1 VRTVYGKIRQ
11 KLLPVV
17 FVVLAFSFLAANSQA
32 GDNTEENASQEVLA
46 RLQLSPAV
54 KAKVDAIFA
63 EYKGQIEARGKAMD
77 EAYGKA
83 MDALFAKATNKGSE
97 DAVKAAKEKWDEE
110 TRLYSTTIQERDAKV
125 KQALPPASAAKFARG
140 MKLVAERNAKKQAVM
155 KAGFARVTKDAQA
168 AKPKSEAEIQKDID
182 DDEEKLNAI
191 DTEYGKKLD
200 AEVGKVIEQK

>member
-1 VRTVYGKIRQ
+1 MRFVQGKIRQ
-11 KLLPVV
+11 KLLPAIFLVLV
-17 FVVLAFSFLAANSQA
+17 FSLWAANSRA

-46 RLQLSPAV
+46 RLQLSTEVQAR
-54 KAKVDAIFA
+54 VDAVFA
-63 EYKGQIEARGKAMD
+63 EYKDRIEARAKALD

-83 MDALFAKATNKGSE
+83 MDAAFAKAANKGSE

-140 MKLVAERNAKKQAVM
+140 MTLVAERHEKCQAVF
-155 KAGFARVTKDAQA
+155 KESFAKMRENATQEETK
-168 AKPKSEAEIQKDID
+168 KIEAEAN
-182 DDEEKLNAI
+182 EKLDAI
-191 DTEYGKKLD
+191 YNDYNKKLD

>member
-1 VRTVYGKIRQ
+1 MRFVQGKIRQ
-11 KLLPVV
+11 KLLPAIFLVLV
-17 FVVLAFSFLAANSQA
+17 FSLWAANSQA

-63 EYKGQIEARGKAMD
+63 EYKGQIEAREKALD

-83 MDALFAKATNKGSE
+83 MDAAFAKAANKGSE

-125 KQALPPASAAKFARG
+125 KQALTSALAAKFARG
-140 MKLVAERNAKKQAVM
+140 MTLVAERNEKCQAVF
-155 KAGFARVTKDAQA
+155 KESFAKMRENATQEETK
-168 AKPKSEAEIQKDID
+168 KIEAEAN
-182 DDEEKLNAI
+182 EKLDAI
-191 DTEYGKKLD
+191 YNDYNKKLD

>member
-1 VRTVYGKIRQ
+1 
-11 KLLPVV
+11 
-17 FVVLAFSFLAANSQA
+17 LAANSQA

-63 EYKGQIEARGKAMD
+63 EYKGRIEAREKALD

-83 MDALFAKATNKGSE
+83 MDAAFAKATNKGSE

-110 TRLYSTTIQERDAKV
+110 TKLYSTTIQERDAKV

-140 MKLVAERNAKKQAVM
+140 MTLVTERHEKCQAVFNES
-155 KAGFARVTKDAQA
+155 FAKMRENATQEETK
-168 AKPKSEAEIQKDID
+168 KIEAEAN
-182 DDEEKLNAI
+182 EKLDAI
-191 DTEYGKKLD
+191 YNDYNKKLD
-200 AEVGKVIEQK
+200 AEVGRLNEQK